1 MYIFG
6 RFYLCMYLCDSSDVC
21 WFVVV
26 GWGYIKL
33 FFFGLEVEW
42 LFFGVYKKWIYI
54 YRYILLKLLE
64 D

>member
-33 FFFGLEVEW
+33 FFFGLEVEGF
-42 LFFGVYKKWIYI
+42 FFGVYNKWIYI
-54 YRYILLKLLE
+54 YK
-64 D
+64 